1 MSFYIRTSF
10 ANGGI
15 RFGVTP
21 RAAAGH
27 PADQSTDQG
36 SPFSTGP
43 EGEYRRQGS
52 SGLFFADE
60 KSAGAGG
67 NRGPASGFRGK
78 FQLALTRPQYVMLG
92 FGAFLLLLGVVV
104 LLRGKTVPGAV
115 EMLLGTGLIATPF
128 ILSAKRRRELKAQ
141 EERERAEREAEEAR
155 NREMVQAF
163 ASRLQTLRERND
175 ASALD
180 AIKRERIDRNIP
192 YELVAVMARNAVAS
206 LAFRILTH
214 FESLGPEGLAR
225 QIDAT
230 IDAVGLSEA
239 DSRNV
244 KLDFYRHLVWH
255 LLADDRLTD
264 ARERTL
270 VAIKNA
276 LGLTDADASKELAAI
291 ADFRRLRGISRFSL
305 PQRECSIALKF
316 QEACYHQTAAKAVKQ
331 KMEKTREAGGS
342 IRRTLR
348 WIEKEPLDLFITSKR
363 LVLAGKR
370 SKEIPQS
377 KIYDLEL
384 DADND
389 ILTIGTDERKHPI
402 QVRVADPIYTAA
414 LLDMMSSMGRKEA
427 VLEQ

>member
-15 RFGVTP
+15 RFGVSP
-21 RAAAGH
+21 RAAAGQ
-27 PADQSTDQG
+27 PADAG

-43 EGEYRRQGS
+43 EGEYRRQGA

-60 KSAGAGG
+60 KSAGV
-67 NRGPASGFRGK
+67 NRGSTSGFKGK
-78 FQLALTRPQYVMLG
+78 FHLALTRPQYVMLG

-104 LLRGKTVPGAV
+104 LLRGKTVPGVV
-115 EMLLGTGLIATPF
+115 EMLLGAGLMATPF
-128 ILSAKRRRELKAQ
+128 ILSAKHRRELKAQ

-175 ASALD
+175 ASALE
-180 AIKRERIDRNIP
+180 AIKKERIDRKIP
-192 YELVAVMARNAVAS
+192 YELVKVMARDAVTS

-214 FESLGPEGLAR
+214 FESLGPEGLAGR
-225 QIDAT
+225 IDAA

-270 VAIKNA
+270 LAIKDA

-316 QEACYHQTAAKAVKQ
+316 QEACYHQTAAKTVKQ
-331 KMEKTREAGGS
+331 KMEKTRDAGGS

-384 DADND
+384 DADDD

-414 LLDMMSSMGRKEA
+414 LLDMMSSVGRKEA